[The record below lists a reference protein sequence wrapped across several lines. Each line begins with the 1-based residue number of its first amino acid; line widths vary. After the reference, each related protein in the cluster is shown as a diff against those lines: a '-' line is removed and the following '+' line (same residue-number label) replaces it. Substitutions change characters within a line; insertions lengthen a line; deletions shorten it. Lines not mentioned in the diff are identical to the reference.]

1 MPKRAEAELH
11 SRIRSPLFLGNNS
24 MGNRC
29 ANFTESCR
37 DALDGEIE
45 QIALLKLPN
54 RRGWPCRCVDR
65 CRNTGVEFGA
75 AAE

>member
-29 ANFTESCR
+29 ANFTEYCR
-37 DALDGEIE
+37 DALGGEIE
-45 QIALLKLPN
+45 QVTFKVAEHEKVAVPL
-54 RRGWPCRCVDR
+54 CRQVPKYGR
-65 CRNTGVEFGA
+65 
-75 AAE
+75 